1 MDWMRNREQILT
13 VHSSKPVSSAAGQ
26 ERPTFTIS
34 SAEES
39 QNKSQLYEPNPPKF
53 VLIDSKNRIRELTE
67 TSSSISI
74 PSIGSFSA
82 PKTQP
87 IPVPSIRNLSLETS
101 QNRGS
106 IQISNLEEDDDSIH
120 PTQRMLEQQLQYQR
134 QEMKYHIKP
143 PKCTFQSCNAHTP
156 NTSDQQFIQQN
167 CMQPHAATYSD
178 SKSAQVR
185 FRSETE
191 SCKANVHGLAAS
203 LPARSTLSSTFG
215 NDYVGIPCKNHFDKN
230 VSFALGSSPRLPSL
244 DEFRAD
250 SKFRM
255 ALASPAISLRS
266 GLQSSYPQLG
276 FIPPQGAESSSSS
289 LASSYS
295 YPHLQSP
302 NLSQTSSSGYV
313 DTKPSMECVMSD
325 EDEVKG
331 ERNIVSAAMLL
342 SSSMPASTTAMGD
355 PMASTLRSGRVC
367 RQTNCSNV
375 ARSRGL
381 CRTHGGGKR
390 CSHPHC
396 NKSAQANRKCIA
408 HGGGTPCSFP
418 DCEKTA
424 QSRGL
429 CKAHGGGARCKFPKC
444 PKSSQSRGLCRGHGG
459 GIKCKADGCEKWVQ
473 RNGYCIKHGREF
485 GIPNPREA
493 INLRERAM
501 TT

>member
-1 MDWMRNREQILT
+1 MDWVRNREQILT
-13 VHSSKPVSSAAGQ
+13 VHSSQTVTSAAGQ
-26 ERPTFTIS
+26 GRPAFTIS
-34 SAEES
+34 SSEES
-39 QNKSQLYEPNPPKF
+39 QNKSQLFEPHPPKF

-67 TSSSISI
+67 TSSSISV
-74 PSIGSFSA
+74 PSIGSFPA

-101 QNRGS
+101 QECGR
-106 IQISNLEEDDDSIH
+106 IQTSNIEEDDDSMH
-120 PTQRMLEQQLQYQR
+120 PTQRMMEQQLQFQR
-134 QEMKYHIKP
+134 QEMKHHMKP
-143 PKCTFQSCNAHTP
+143 PKSAFKAGNLQTQHNSH
-156 NTSDQQFIQQN
+156 QHFIQQN
-167 CMQPHAATYSD
+167 SMLPHAATYSD
-178 SKSAQVR
+178 SKTAQVR
-185 FRSETE
+185 FKFETE
-191 SCKANVHGLAAS
+191 SSKVNLNGLAAS
-203 LPARSTLSSTFG
+203 LPAKPSSNYAFG
-215 NDYVGIPCKNHFDKN
+215 NDYFGVQCKNHLDRN
-230 VSFALGSSPRLPSL
+230 VSFVTGSSPQLPSL

-255 ALASPAISLRS
+255 GFTSPAISLRS
-266 GLQSSYPQLG
+266 GVPSSYPQLN
-276 FIPPQGAESSSSS
+276 FITPQGCESSSSS

-302 NLSQTSSSGYV
+302 NLSQSSSIGYM
-313 DTKPSMECVMSD
+313 DTKPMECVISD

-331 ERNIVSAAMLL
+331 ETHMMSAAMVL
-342 SSSMPASTTAMGD
+342 SSSMPTSTAIGD
-355 PMASTLRSGRVC
+355 PMGSTLRSGRVC
-367 RQTNCSNV
+367 RQMDCSNV

-485 GIPNPREA
+485 GILNSREA